1 MFLISFYI
9 IENVENDNG
18 KFKDE
23 MVLIKRFPAIGMEV
37 EIPQQALGKALA
49 RGIATDS
56 PAFFSVWKSVGKKD
70 CPHSPII

>member
-23 MVLIKRFPAIGMEV
+23 MVLSFFGIIKDTNYPS
-37 EIPQQALGKALA
+37 EI
-49 RGIATDS
+49 
-56 PAFFSVWKSVGKKD
+56 KD
-70 CPHSPII
+70 

>member
-23 MVLIKRFPAIGMEV
+23 MVLIVFYV
-37 EIPQQALGKALA
+37 L
-49 RGIATDS
+49 
-56 PAFFSVWKSVGKKD
+56 
-70 CPHSPII
+70 